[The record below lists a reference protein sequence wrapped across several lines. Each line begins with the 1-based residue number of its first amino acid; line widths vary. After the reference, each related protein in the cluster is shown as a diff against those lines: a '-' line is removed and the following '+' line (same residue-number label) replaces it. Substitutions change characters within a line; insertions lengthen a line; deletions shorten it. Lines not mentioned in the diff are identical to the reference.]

1 MIPASNESEVLT
13 DMLKIKKKDRP
24 FSDVTFEDLFKQN
37 YVLRCETDRM
47 DCQKSRLSL
56 KN

>member
-1 MIPASNESEVLT
+1 MNQALNESEVLT

-37 YVLRCETDRM
+37 YVVL
-47 DCQKSRLSL
+47 
-56 KN
+56 